1 MPFQVIPRELVFYD
15 LLEAAARNVAEATGE
30 LVALIDEVPSVT
42 LRVERIRELEHRGD
56 DLTHEII
63 STLNQTFVVPLD
75 RHDIHRLASALDD
88 ILDFEE
94 GVAELIELLPIKEM
108 FPGIADAGRCPGA
121 GVRRRRARDQPSAV
135 HRRPPTR
142 CRGDQA
148 GGARG
153 GLVYRRAIAE
163 LYREDFHPL
172 EVLMWK
178 DLLHQVE
185 SAIDRCEDVA
195 EPDRISGGQ
204 VPMTVAVLAIIAVA
218 LVFDFINGFHD
229 AANSIATVVST
240 RVLTPRLAVAWAAF
254 FNFVAFL
261 VFGTKVAEHDLHRRR
276 RPATFCERRHLRRA
290 GRRHRLEP
298 DHLVPRPADQLL
310 PRPRRRHRRGRRRQ
324 RRDGASLI
332 SAGLQKIGVFIV
344 LVAASRV
351 PARHSRSWRS
361 CSGRST
367 ATGR

>member
-88 ILDFEE
+88 IIDFEE

-108 FPGIADAGRCPGA
+108 FPGLQTLVGVLAEACGGVVRAVSDLQYIDALPPDIAAIKREE
-121 GVRRRRARDQPSAV
+121 RE
-135 HRRPPTR
+135 
-142 CRGDQA
+142 GDF
-148 GGARG
+148 
-153 GLVYRRAIAE
+153 VYRRAIAE
-163 LYREDFHPL
+163 LYREDFRPL

-195 EPDRISGGQ
+195 NQIES
-204 VPMTVAVLAIIAVA
+204 VVAK
-218 LVFDFINGFHD
+218 F
-229 AANSIATVVST
+229 
-240 RVLTPRLAVAWAAF
+240 R
-254 FNFVAFL
+254 
-261 VFGTKVAEHDLHRRR
+261 
-276 RPATFCERRHLRRA
+276 
-290 GRRHRLEP
+290 
-298 DHLVPRPADQLL
+298 
-310 PRPRRRHRRGRRRQ
+310 
-324 RRDGASLI
+324 
-332 SAGLQKIGVFIV
+332 
-344 LVAASRV
+344 
-351 PARHSRSWRS
+351 
-361 CSGRST
+361 
-367 ATGR
+367 